1 MISDHRSS
9 INTSLTLLL
18 SCVFCITQ
26 AHPSPA
32 SDFRVPPYLQNP
44 TSDGM
49 TLIWFSNSDTPGQLE
64 VRGPGAYQAG
74 KPFESAPYHALELS
88 YPSWESNRFFGRQNV
103 ALSYARSPQQPVF
116 IPHLRRIVPLVYKVR
131 EHHLLTQ
138 YAPAPPYR
146 HRVRI
151 EDLLPSTTYQYTIR
165 QSTSL
170 FSSNFTTAPTAK
182 EPIRF
187 IVYADSE
194 TEPESTGKHGKWP
207 DKEGKTRPYLLDQT
221 DGYKNNLAVI
231 QSRKPHFIAIPG
243 DLVESGG
250 EQRDWD
256 EFWRHNTSLDGQ
268 GSIASKVPFLA
279 TPGNHEYYE
288 SPTGDRY
295 NQPGSQR
302 AINRYQTYFEFPTNN
317 SPNAKQH
324 GLYHRTDFG
333 PVTMIALDVANDG
346 PHKTDRD
353 TNFFLLGE
361 DDEQGGNAPAF
372 KPGSTQYIWLEK
384 QLADAQRRSAFT
396 FVYFHHVPYSVG
408 PHGWAAGESIWI
420 DWWKFVSDF
429 LSIDSPELL
438 DTQSGVPVRILT
450 PLFMRY
456 GVDAVFSGH
465 DEMFERSEL
474 HGNERTI
481 DGLESPHVIHFYDV
495 GIGGDGLRGP
505 QTGLH
510 NPHQA
515 FLAHTHAPEVWQ
527 DSVLIDGGKH
537 YGHLE
542 VDILPARDGRWQ
554 AVMKPVYV
562 FPVFDAQHNYLRSER
577 RLYDDIV
584 TLTERITAQE
594 STLFGFEP
602 TEIRFDNLSTALLRY
617 NITEEAA
624 VQTTVYSNGGKAI
637 RLLENATKK
646 SGLYSVEWDGR
657 NDRRQQV
664 EEGTYTVQLVANGM
678 HDSVNVYI
686 TR

>member
-1 MISDHRSS
+1 MILDHRSS
-9 INTSLTLLL
+9 MNTDLALLL
-18 SCVFCITQ
+18 SCVFCILQ

-74 KPFESAPYHALELS
+74 KPFDTAPYHAVELS

-103 ALSYARSPQQPVF
+103 ALSYARSPQPPVF
-116 IPHLRRIVPLVYKVR
+116 IPPLHRIAPLVYQVNQ
-131 EHHLLTQ
+131 HHLFTQ

-182 EPIRF
+182 DPIRF

-207 DKEGKTRPYLLDQT
+207 DKEGKIRPYLLDQT

-288 SPTGDRY
+288 SPIGDRY

-384 QLADAQRRSAFT
+384 QLADAQQRSAFT

-429 LSIDSPELL
+429 LSIDPPELL

-584 TLTERITAQE
+584 TLTEQKTAQE

-602 TEIRFDNLSTALLRY
+602 TELRFDNLSTALLRY
-617 NITEEAA
+617 HITEEAA
-624 VQTTVYSNGGKAI
+624 VQTTVYSDGGEAI
-637 RLLENATKK
+637 RLLETATKK

-664 EEGTYTVQLVANGM
+664 EKGTYTVQLVANGM
-678 HDSVNVYI
+678 RDSVNVYI
-686 TR
+686 MR

>member
-1 MISDHRSS
+1 MILVHRSS
-9 INTSLTLLL
+9 LNTRLARLLF
-18 SCVFCITQ
+18 CVFCLIQ

-32 SDFRVPPYLQNP
+32 SDFRVAPYLQHP
-44 TSDGM
+44 TSNGM
-49 TLIWFSNSDTPGQLE
+49 TIIWFSNSDAPGQLE
-64 VRGPGAYQAG
+64 VHGPGAHKAG
-74 KPFESAPYHALELS
+74 VQFESMPYHAVELS

-103 ALSYARSPQQPVF
+103 ALSYARSPQQRIF
-116 IPHLRRIVPLVYKVR
+116 ISPLRRIVPFVYQVR
-131 EHHLLTQ
+131 EHHFFSQ

-146 HRVRI
+146 HRIRI
-151 EDLLPSTTYQYTIR
+151 EDLLPAKTYQYTIR
-165 QSTSL
+165 QSTSF
-170 FSSNFTTAPTAK
+170 FSSNFTTAPAVE

-194 TEPESTGKHGKWP
+194 TEPESTGKYGKWP
-207 DKEGKTRPYLLDQT
+207 DIQGKTRPYLLDQT
-221 DGYKNNLAVI
+221 DGYENNLSVI
-231 QSRKPHFIAIPG
+231 QSRKPHFVAIPG

-256 EFWRHNTSLDGQ
+256 EFWRHITNADGEKSL
-268 GSIASKVPFLA
+268 ASSVPFLA

-288 SPTGDRY
+288 SPIGDRY

-302 AINRYQTYFEFPTNN
+302 AIDRYQTYFEFPTNDA
-317 SPNAKQH
+317 PNAKQH
-324 GLYHRTDFG
+324 GLYHRTDYG
-333 PVTMIALDVANDG
+333 PITLIALDVANGG
-346 PHKTDRD
+346 PHKTDGD

-361 DDEQGGNAPAF
+361 NDEQGGNAPDF
-372 KPGSTQYIWLEK
+372 KPGSTQYTWLEK
-384 QLADAQRRSAFT
+384 QLADAQQRSAFT

-408 PHGWAAGESIWI
+408 PHGWTAGECSWH
-420 DWWKFVSDF
+420 DWWELASD
-429 LSIDSPELL
+429 LLPIGPHEHL

-474 HGNERTI
+474 HGNEHMQ
-481 DGLESPHVIHFYDV
+481 DGSELPHVIHFYDV

-505 QTGLH
+505 QAGLH
-510 NPHQA
+510 NPHQT

-562 FPVFDAQHNYLRSER
+562 FPVFDSQHNYLRSER

-584 TLTERITAQE
+584 TLTERIAEQE
-594 STLFGFEP
+594 ATLFGFEP
-602 TEIRFDNLSTALLRY
+602 TEFQFEDLSTALLRY
-617 NITEEAA
+617 HIMEEAA
-624 VQTTVYSNGGKAI
+624 VQTAVYSDEGEQI
-637 RLLENATKK
+637 RILEAATKK

-657 NDRRQQV
+657 NDHRQQV
-664 EEGTYTVQLVANGM
+664 GEGTYTVQLVANGKR
-678 HDSVNVYI
+678 DSVNVHI

>member
-1 MISDHRSS
+1 MILGNRSS
-9 INTSLTLLL
+9 VNTCLSL
-18 SCVFCITQ
+18 FIPCIVCIIQ
-26 AHPSPA
+26 AHPSLA
-32 SDFRVPPYLQNP
+32 SDFRVPPYLQHP
-44 TSDGM
+44 TSNGM
-49 TLIWFSNSDTPGQLE
+49 TLIWFSNSDAPGQLE
-64 VRGPGAYQAG
+64 VHGPGAYQSGAS
-74 KPFESAPYHALELS
+74 FESVPYHAIELS
-88 YPSWESNRFFGRQNV
+88 YPTWESNRFFGRQNV

-116 IPHLRRIVPLVYKVR
+116 IPPVRRIIPLVYQVR
-131 EHHLLTQ
+131 EHHLFTQ

-151 EDLLPSTTYQYTIR
+151 EGLSPSTTYHYTVR
-165 QSTSL
+165 QNTSI
-170 FSSNFTTAPTAK
+170 FSSQFTTVPTVK
-182 EPIRF
+182 DPIRF

-207 DKEGKTRPYLLDQT
+207 DTEGNTRPYLLDQT

-256 EFWRHNTSLDGQ
+256 EFWRHITRLDGQ
-268 GSIASKVPFLA
+268 ESLASGVPFLA

-288 SPTGDRY
+288 SPIGDRY

-302 AINRYQTYFEFPTNN
+302 AISRYQTYFEFPTNHA
-317 SPNAKQH
+317 PNANQR

-333 PVTMIALDVANDG
+333 PITLIALDVANGG

-372 KPGSTQYIWLEK
+372 KPGSTQYTWLEE
-384 QLADAQRRSAFT
+384 QLADAQQRSAFT

-408 PHGWAAGESIWI
+408 PHGWAAGECTWH
-420 DWWKFVSDF
+420 DWWEFASD
-429 LSIDSPELL
+429 LLPIGPHEHL

-474 HGNERTI
+474 HGNELI
-481 DGLESPHVIHFYDV
+481 EDGLASPHVIHFYDV

-505 QTGLH
+505 QAGLH

-562 FPVFDAQHNYLRSER
+562 FPVFDSQHNYLRSER

-584 TLTERITAQE
+584 TLAERRTAQE
-594 STLFGFEP
+594 STPFGFES
-602 TEIRFDNLSTALLRY
+602 TEFRFDNLSTALLRY
-617 NITEEAA
+617 HIAEEAT
-624 VQTTVYSNGGKAI
+624 VQTTVYSGEGKPI
-637 RLLENATKK
+637 RLLETATKK

-657 NDRRQQV
+657 NDRRQPI
-664 EEGTYTVQLVANGM
+664 EAGTYTVQLVANGKR
-678 HDSVNVYI
+678 DSVNVYI

>member
-1 MISDHRSS
+1 
-9 INTSLTLLL
+9 
-18 SCVFCITQ
+18 
-26 AHPSPA
+26 
-32 SDFRVPPYLQNP
+32 
-44 TSDGM
+44 
-49 TLIWFSNSDTPGQLE
+49 
-64 VRGPGAYQAG
+64 
-74 KPFESAPYHALELS
+74 
-88 YPSWESNRFFGRQNV
+88 
-103 ALSYARSPQQPVF
+103 
-116 IPHLRRIVPLVYKVR
+116 
-131 EHHLLTQ
+131 
-138 YAPAPPYR
+138 
-146 HRVRI
+146 
-151 EDLLPSTTYQYTIR
+151 LPSTTYQYTIR

-207 DKEGKTRPYLLDQT
+207 DKEGKIRPYLLDQT

-268 GSIASKVPFLA
+268 ASIASKVPFLA

-288 SPTGDRY
+288 SPMGDRY

-302 AINRYQTYFEFPTNN
+302 AINRYQIYFEFPTNN

-361 DDEQGGNAPAF
+361 NDEQGGNAPAF

-384 QLADAQRRSAFT
+384 QLADAQQRSAFT

-420 DWWKFVSDF
+420 DWWKSVSDF
-429 LSIDSPELL
+429 LSIDPPELL
-438 DTQSGVPVRILT
+438 DTQSGVPIRILT

-584 TLTERITAQE
+584 ALTERKTAQE

-602 TEIRFDNLSTALLRY
+602 TELRFDNLSTALLRY
-617 NITEEAA
+617 HITEEAA
-624 VQTTVYSNGGKAI
+624 VQTTVYSDDGEAI
-637 RLLENATKK
+637 RLLEKATKK

-657 NDRRQQV
+657 NNRRQQV

-678 HDSVNVYI
+678 RDSVNVYI

>member
-1 MISDHRSS
+1 MILDHRSS
-9 INTSLTLLL
+9 INTDLALLL
-18 SCVFCITQ
+18 SCVFCIIQ

-74 KPFESAPYHALELS
+74 KPFDTAPYHAVELS

-103 ALSYARSPQQPVF
+103 ALSYARSPQPPVF
-116 IPHLRRIVPLVYKVR
+116 IPPLHRIAPLVYQVNQ
-131 EHHLLTQ
+131 HHLFTQ

-182 EPIRF
+182 DPIRF

-207 DKEGKTRPYLLDQT
+207 DKEGKIRPYLLDQT

-288 SPTGDRY
+288 SPIGDRY

-333 PVTMIALDVANDG
+333 PVTMVALDVANDG
-346 PHKTDRD
+346 PHK
-353 TNFFLLGE
+353 
-361 DDEQGGNAPAF
+361 
-372 KPGSTQYIWLEK
+372 
-384 QLADAQRRSAFT
+384 
-396 FVYFHHVPYSVG
+396 
-408 PHGWAAGESIWI
+408 
-420 DWWKFVSDF
+420 
-429 LSIDSPELL
+429 LSL
-438 DTQSGVPVRILT
+438 
-450 PLFMRY
+450 
-456 GVDAVFSGH
+456 
-465 DEMFERSEL
+465 
-474 HGNERTI
+474 
-481 DGLESPHVIHFYDV
+481 IH
-495 GIGGDGLRGP
+495 I
-505 QTGLH
+505 
-510 NPHQA
+510 
-515 FLAHTHAPEVWQ
+515 
-527 DSVLIDGGKH
+527 
-537 YGHLE
+537 
-542 VDILPARDGRWQ
+542 
-554 AVMKPVYV
+554 
-562 FPVFDAQHNYLRSER
+562 
-577 RLYDDIV
+577 
-584 TLTERITAQE
+584 
-594 STLFGFEP
+594 
-602 TEIRFDNLSTALLRY
+602 
-617 NITEEAA
+617 
-624 VQTTVYSNGGKAI
+624 
-637 RLLENATKK
+637 
-646 SGLYSVEWDGR
+646 
-657 NDRRQQV
+657 
-664 EEGTYTVQLVANGM
+664 
-678 HDSVNVYI
+678 
-686 TR
+686 

>member
-1 MISDHRSS
+1 MISDHQSS

-18 SCVFCITQ
+18 SCVFCIIQ

-116 IPHLRRIVPLVYKVR
+116 IPHLRRTVPLVYQVR
-131 EHHLLTQ
+131 EHHLFTQ

-151 EDLLPSTTYQYTIR
+151 EDLLPSTTYQYTVR

-288 SPTGDRY
+288 SPIGDRY

-429 LSIDSPELL
+429 LSIDPPELL

-474 HGNERTI
+474 HGNEHTI
-481 DGLESPHVIHFYDV
+481 GGLESPHVIHFYDV

-602 TEIRFDNLSTALLRY
+602 TELRFDNLSTALLRY
-617 NITEEAA
+617 HITEEAA
-624 VQTTVYSNGGKAI
+624 VQTTVYSDGGKTI
-637 RLLENATKK
+637 RLLETATKK

-664 EEGTYTVQLVANGM
+664 EEGTYTVQLVANEM
-678 HDSVNVYI
+678 RDSVNVYI

>member
-1 MISDHRSS
+1 MILDHRSS
-9 INTSLTLLL
+9 MNTDLALLL
-18 SCVFCITQ
+18 SCVFCILQ

-74 KPFESAPYHALELS
+74 KPFDTAPYHAVELS

-103 ALSYARSPQQPVF
+103 ALSYARSPQPPVF
-116 IPHLRRIVPLVYKVR
+116 IPPLHRIAPLVYQVNQ
-131 EHHLLTQ
+131 HHLFTQ

-182 EPIRF
+182 DPIRF

-207 DKEGKTRPYLLDQT
+207 DKEGKIRPYLLDQT

-288 SPTGDRY
+288 SPIGDRY

-384 QLADAQRRSAFT
+384 QLADAQQRSAFT

-429 LSIDSPELL
+429 LSIDPPELL

-584 TLTERITAQE
+584 TLTEQKTAQE

-602 TEIRFDNLSTALLRY
+602 TELRFDNLSTALLRY
-617 NITEEAA
+617 HITEEAA
-624 VQTTVYSNGGKAI
+624 VQTTVYSDGGEAI
-637 RLLENATKK
+637 RLLETATKK

-678 HDSVNVYI
+678 RDSVNVYI
-686 TR
+686 MR

>member
-1 MISDHRSS
+1 MILDHRSS
-9 INTSLTLLL
+9 INTDLALLL
-18 SCVFCITQ
+18 SCVFCIIQ

-74 KPFESAPYHALELS
+74 KPFDTAPYHAVELS

-103 ALSYARSPQQPVF
+103 ALSYARSPQPPVF
-116 IPHLRRIVPLVYKVR
+116 IPPLHRIAPLVYQVNQ
-131 EHHLLTQ
+131 HHLFTQ

-182 EPIRF
+182 DPIRF

-207 DKEGKTRPYLLDQT
+207 DKEGKIRPYLLDQT

-288 SPTGDRY
+288 SPIGDRY

-384 QLADAQRRSAFT
+384 QLADAQQRSAFT

-429 LSIDSPELL
+429 LSIDPPELL

-584 TLTERITAQE
+584 TLTEQKTAQE

-602 TEIRFDNLSTALLRY
+602 TELRFDNLSTALLRY
-617 NITEEAA
+617 HITEEAA
-624 VQTTVYSNGGKAI
+624 VQTTVYSDGGEAI
-637 RLLENATKK
+637 RLLETATKK

-678 HDSVNVYI
+678 RDSVNVYI
-686 TR
+686 MR

>member
-1 MISDHRSS
+1 MILDHRSS
-9 INTSLTLLL
+9 INTDLALLL
-18 SCVFCITQ
+18 SCVFCIIQ

-74 KPFESAPYHALELS
+74 KPFESAPYHAVELS

-103 ALSYARSPQQPVF
+103 ALSYARSPQPPVF
-116 IPHLRRIVPLVYKVR
+116 IPPLHRIAPLVNQVN
-131 EHHLLTQ
+131 EHHLFTQ

-151 EDLLPSTTYQYTIR
+151 ENLLPSATYQYAIR

-207 DKEGKTRPYLLDQT
+207 DKEGKIRPYLLDQT

-288 SPTGDRY
+288 SPIGDRY

-384 QLADAQRRSAFT
+384 QLADAQQRSAFT

-429 LSIDSPELL
+429 LSIDPPELL

-562 FPVFDAQHNYLRSER
+562 FPVFDSQHNYLRSER

-584 TLTERITAQE
+584 ALTERKTAQE

-602 TEIRFDNLSTALLRY
+602 TELRFDNLSTALLRY
-617 NITEEAA
+617 HITEEAA
-624 VQTTVYSNGGKAI
+624 VQTTVYGDDGEAI
-637 RLLENATKK
+637 RLLETATKK

-678 HDSVNVYI
+678 RDSVNVYI
-686 TR
+686 MR

>member
-9 INTSLTLLL
+9 MNTSLTLLL
-18 SCVFCITQ
+18 SCVFCIIQ

-74 KPFESAPYHALELS
+74 KPFESAPDHALELS

-116 IPHLRRIVPLVYKVR
+116 IPHLRHTVPLVYQVR
-131 EHHLLTQ
+131 EHHLFTQ

-151 EDLLPSTTYQYTIR
+151 EELLPSTTYQYTIR

-268 GSIASKVPFLA
+268 ESIASKVPFLA

-288 SPTGDRY
+288 SPIGDRY

-333 PVTMIALDVANDG
+333 PVTMVALDVANDG

-361 DDEQGGNAPAF
+361 NDEQGGNAPAF

-384 QLADAQRRSAFT
+384 QLADAQQRSAFT

-429 LSIDSPELL
+429 LSIDPPELL

-474 HGNERTI
+474 HGNEHTI
-481 DGLESPHVIHFYDV
+481 DGSESPHVIHFYDV

-594 STLFGFEP
+594 STLFGFET
-602 TEIRFDNLSTALLRY
+602 TELRFDNLSTALLRY
-617 NITEEAA
+617 HITEEAA
-624 VQTTVYSNGGKAI
+624 VQTTVYSDDGKAI
-637 RLLENATKK
+637 RLLETATKK

-657 NDRRQQV
+657 NDHSQQV

-678 HDSVNVYI
+678 RDSVNVYI

>member
-1 MISDHRSS
+1 MISDHQSS

-207 DKEGKTRPYLLDQT
+207 DKEGKIRPYLLDQT

-384 QLADAQRRSAFT
+384 QLADAQQRSAFT

-420 DWWKFVSDF
+420 DWWKSVSDF
-429 LSIDSPELL
+429 LSIGSPELL

-474 HGNERTI
+474 HGNEHTMG
-481 DGLESPHVIHFYDV
+481 GLESPHVIHFYDV

-562 FPVFDAQHNYLRSER
+562 FPVFDAQHNSLRSER

-602 TEIRFDNLSTALLRY
+602 TELRFDNLSTALLRY
-617 NITEEAA
+617 HITEEAA
-624 VQTTVYSNGGKAI
+624 VQTTVYSDGGKTI
-637 RLLENATKK
+637 RLLETATKK

-664 EEGTYTVQLVANGM
+664 EEGTYTIQLVANGKR
-678 HDSVNVYI
+678 DSVNVYI

>member
-1 MISDHRSS
+1 MILGHRSF
-9 INTSLTLLL
+9 INTGLALLL
-18 SCVFCITQ
+18 SCVFCIIQ

-44 TSDGM
+44 TSNGM

-64 VRGPGAYQAG
+64 VRGPGTYQSG
-74 KPFESAPYHALELS
+74 TPFESIPYHALELS
-88 YPSWESNRFFGRQNV
+88 YPLWESNRFFGRKNV
-103 ALSYARSPQQPVF
+103 ALSYTRFPQKPVF
-116 IPHLRRIVPLVYKVR
+116 IPHLRRIVPLVYQVR
-131 EHHLLTQ
+131 AHHLFTQ
-138 YAPAPPYR
+138 YAPAPPFR

-151 EDLLPSTTYQYTIR
+151 KDLLPSTTYQYTIR

-207 DKEGKTRPYLLDQT
+207 DKEGKIRPYLLDQT

-268 GSIASKVPFLA
+268 ISIASKVPFLA

-288 SPTGDRY
+288 SPIGDRY

-384 QLADAQRRSAFT
+384 QLADAQQRSAFT

-429 LSIDSPELL
+429 LSIDPPELL

-562 FPVFDAQHNYLRSER
+562 FPVFDSHHNYLRSER

-584 TLTERITAQE
+584 TLAERRTGQE
-594 STLFGFEP
+594 STLFGFES
-602 TEIRFDNLSTALLRY
+602 TEFRFDSLSTVLLRY
-617 NITEEAA
+617 HITEDTA
-624 VQTTVYSNGGKAI
+624 VRTTVYSDEGRPI
-637 RLLENATKK
+637 RHLEAATKK

-664 EEGTYTVQLVANGM
+664 GEGSYTVLLLADGKR
-678 HDSVNVYI
+678 DSVNVHI
-686 TR
+686 MR